1 MKDAKFG
8 MAYSEARW
16 MGGLPVEVSVLFVK
30 FFELGCCRAMIVAP
44 PGSPITNIAKLR
56 DHTAGVV
63 DGEINHGVVEVRRS
77 RPCQRHVQGYRAAGY
92 APGTSVQGSE
102 HSIAGAAVD

>member
-63 DGEINHGVVEVRRS
+63 DGEINHGVVEVSTISAMPTSRS
-77 RPCQRHVQGYRAAGY
+77 RISRRWIRAGHFSARK
-92 APGTSVQGSE
+92 
-102 HSIAGAAVD
+102 